1 MDIIS
6 FNADG
11 KMNSLLRYVACTL
24 FIVFFTSTCG
34 TAPTASKSD
43 GTYRPASQY
52 DSKRVTAVL
61 YRQLSEWKGVRHR
74 TGGLD
79 KSGVDCSGLV
89 YLTLWK
95 HFGMKVPR
103 NTKDLSRYGKA
114 VSRRR
119 LAPGDLVFFKTG
131 LYKRHVGIYIEDGK
145 FLHASASRGVMLS
158 DMEDDYWTRRYWKA
172 RRVLKMKA

>member
-1 MDIIS
+1 
-6 FNADG
+6 
-11 KMNSLLRYVACTL
+11 MNSLLRYVAYAL

-34 TAPTASKSD
+34 TVPAASKSD
-43 GTYRPASQY
+43 STYRRASQY
-52 DSKRVTAVL
+52 DKKRVMAVL
-61 YRQLSEWKGVRHR
+61 YGQLAEWKGVRHR
-74 TGGLD
+74 TGGLN

-89 YLTLWK
+89 CLTLWK
-95 HFGMKVPR
+95 HFGLKVPR
-103 NTKDLSRYGKA
+103 TTKDLSRYGKA

-131 LYKRHVGIYIEDGK
+131 LLKRHVGIYIEDGK